1 MTEERDVERSPTSA
15 KPKVA
20 LLVSDVD
27 GTLVDK
33 QKQLTPATI
42 AAVKRLHD
50 AGVPIA
56 LISARPMSGIRP
68 LLDTL
73 ALDDVAA
80 AFNGGILFRRDG
92 TILAQH
98 RIDADVARGVV
109 DLARDAPVDVWLFAD
124 DRWYATDPDGPHT
137 GSERLA
143 SAQEPVATD
152 DLTPLLDRA
161 DKITFVSD
169 DEATLRSLTA
179 TCQQAFGARA
189 TIVQSQTYYLD
200 VTAPLANKGDGIQ
213 ALAKAHGVPLD
224 RIAAIGDQANDL
236 PMLARAGLSIA
247 MGNAPDAIRAKA
259 MHVTLAND
267 HDGVARAIDTLI
279 LGDH

>member
-1 MTEERDVERSPTSA
+1 MTER
-15 KPKVA
+15 KVA

-33 QKQLTPATI
+33 RKELTPGTI
-42 AAVKRLHD
+42 AAVKRLRD
-50 AGVPIA
+50 AGIPIA

-68 LLDTL
+68 LLDAL
-73 ALDDVAA
+73 GLDDVAA

-98 RIDADVARGVV
+98 RIDPEVARGVV
-109 DLARDAPVDVWLFAD
+109 DVARDTPVDTWVFAD
-124 DRWYATDPDGPHT
+124 DRWYATDPHGAHT
-137 GSERLA
+137 ASERLA
-143 SAQEPVATD
+143 SAQEPIATD
-152 DLTPLLDRA
+152 DLAPLLARA
-161 DKITFVSD
+161 DKITFVHD
-169 DEATLRSLTA
+169 DEDRLRALTGR
-179 TCQQAFGARA
+179 CQQAFGIRA

-200 VTAPLANKGDGIQ
+200 VTAPLANKGDGIA
-213 ALAKAHGVPLD
+213 ALAQAHGVPLD
-224 RIAAIGDQANDL
+224 RVAAIGDQANDL

-267 HDGVARAIDTLI
+267 RDGVAEAIHTLI

>member
-1 MTEERDVERSPTSA
+1 MTKNPEEKRSADSA
-15 KPKVA
+15 EPKVA

-33 QKQLTPATI
+33 RKRITPATV
-42 AAVKRLHD
+42 AAVKRLRD

-98 RIDADVARGVV
+98 RLDAEVARGTI
-109 DLARDAPVDVWLFAD
+109 DLARDTPVETWVFAD
-124 DRWYATDPDGPHT
+124 DRWYATDPHGPHT
-137 GSERLA
+137 DSERLA

-152 DLTPLLDRA
+152 DLAPLLARA
-161 DKITFVSD
+161 DKITFVHD
-169 DEATLRSLTA
+169 DEDVLRDLTA
-179 TCQQAFGARA
+179 RCQEAFGDRA

-200 VTAPLANKGDGIQ
+200 VTAPLANKGDGIE
-213 ALAKAHGVPLD
+213 ALAKAYGVPLD

-247 MGNAPDAIRAKA
+247 MGNAPAAIQAKA
-259 MHVTLAND
+259 MHTTLAND
-267 HDGVARAIDTLI
+267 RDGVAEAIDTLI
-279 LGDH
+279 LGDD

>member
-1 MTEERDVERSPTSA
+1 MTVR
-15 KPKVA
+15 PK

-33 QKQLTPATI
+33 HKRLTPGTI
-42 AAVKRLHD
+42 AAVARLRA

-73 ALDDVAA
+73 GLDDVAA

-92 TILAQH
+92 TVLTQQ
-98 RIDADVARGVV
+98 RIDADVARGTIELTAGTGVETWV
-109 DLARDAPVDVWLFAD
+109 FAD
-124 DRWYATDPDGPHT
+124 DRWYATDPHGPHT
-137 GSERLA
+137 DSERLA
-143 SAQEPVATD
+143 SSQEPVATD
-152 DLTPLLDRA
+152 DLAPLLDRA
-161 DKITFVSD
+161 DKITFVH
-169 DEATLRSLTA
+169 DEEDRLRALTA
-179 TCQQAFGARA
+179 RCQQAFGDRA

-200 VTAPLANKGDGIQ
+200 VTAPLANKGDGIV
-213 ALAKAHGVPLD
+213 ALARAYGVPLD
-224 RIAAIGDQANDL
+224 AVAAIGDQANDL

-247 MGNAPDAIRAKA
+247 MGNAPAAIRAKA

-267 HDGVARAIDTLI
+267 ADGVARAIDTLI
-279 LGDH
+279 LGD